1 MKTIVAKFVVI
12 LLFGVSA
19 CAQKKEGTATTKF
32 PLEKD
37 DQFYKKNLT
46 KLQYAVTR
54 KKDTERAFTG
64 EYVDNHK
71 NGIYTCVC
79 CLSELFES
87 DKKFES
93 GTGWPSFFKTMA
105 NKNVGEVPDNA
116 HGMERVE
123 VICNQCGAHLGHVFE
138 DGPAPTGMRYCL
150 NSASLKFKYIAP
162 TKK

>member
-1 MKTIVAKFVVI
+1 MKTIIAKFIVI
-12 LLFGVSA
+12 LLFGLSA
-19 CAQKKEGTATTKF
+19 CAQKNESNAATKF

-71 NGIYTCVC
+71 EGTYTCVC
-79 CLSELFES
+79 CESELFES
-87 DKKFES
+87 NKKFES
-93 GTGWPSFFKTMA
+93 GTGWPSFFKTMD
-105 NKNVGEVPDNA
+105 NKNVGEVPDKA
-116 HGMERVE
+116 YGMDRVE

-138 DGPAPTGMRYCL
+138 DGPAPTGLRYCL
-150 NSASLKFKYIAP
+150 NSASLKFKNLNKD
-162 TKK
+162 KK